1 MNFMV
6 FVLSIL
12 HRNPHYTSS
21 LSFLSWSKLHRYL
34 LTDLKI
40 KNEMANETTY
50 QSGPNVLHWNVLLW
64 NFCIKYTLI
73 NTRDLLPLSACC
85 NCSPYAQTLPPPK
98 GSSIWSVL
106 PSVLMQCTGLNMAAA
121 VVSGNV
127 SWFLVGQP
135 SAGRLVLFEK
145 PKGHLGGGSVVA
157 WWKQWADLLQHHM
170 EMSRKCLSLIFIN
183 RTLLTVTNTVVMSH
197 YAQAH
202 LPELDSLFHCSDCW

>member
-85 NCSPYAQTLPPPK
+85 NCSPYAQTLPPPE
-98 GSSIWSVL
+98 GFLYLISVTI
-106 PSVLMQCTGLNMAAA
+106 CFDA
-121 VVSGNV
+121 VHWPKHGCCSGFWKCELIPCRSTL
-127 SWFLVGQP
+127 SWPPCAFWE
-135 SAGRLVLFEK
+135 A
-145 PKGHLGGGSVVA
+145 
-157 WWKQWADLLQHHM
+157 
-170 EMSRKCLSLIFIN
+170 
-183 RTLLTVTNTVVMSH
+183 
-197 YAQAH
+197 
-202 LPELDSLFHCSDCW
+202 